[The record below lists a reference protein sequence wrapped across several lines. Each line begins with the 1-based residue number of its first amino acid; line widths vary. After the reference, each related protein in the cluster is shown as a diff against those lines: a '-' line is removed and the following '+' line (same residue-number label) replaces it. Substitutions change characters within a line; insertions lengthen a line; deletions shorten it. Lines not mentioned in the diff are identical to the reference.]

1 VNDVPALA
9 VVGMN
14 LGGPDSLDAVE
25 PFLDNL
31 FRDPDVIHLGWARPL
46 QSLFARVISHRRAP
60 LSRRAYDQ
68 IGGRSPLLAE
78 TTAQVAA
85 VVARLASTGVA
96 AKPYVAMACWHPFS
110 WEAIAAVESDGLRRA
125 VALPFYPQ
133 YSETTT
139 GSSVKAL
146 RRAAAATAR
155 GTAGIEI
162 AAVRSY
168 PVAEGFVT
176 ALADTLTEAIATLPA
191 ALRAEAPVLFS
202 AHGLPESYIRKG
214 DPYLDEVRSTV
225 AAVSRRLALGAR
237 AQLSFQSR
245 VGRRRWL
252 GPDTED
258 ALDRLGESGA
268 TAVVVCP
275 VAFTGEHLETL
286 QELDIVY
293 RQRALGRGLKHFARA
308 RTVGTHPA
316 FIDALAGLTR
326 DAAAARG
333 WI

>member
-25 PFLDNL
+25 PFLENL

-46 QSLFARVISHRRAP
+46 QSLFARVVSHQRAP
-60 LSRRAYDQ
+60 LSRRAYEQ
-68 IGGRSPLLAE
+68 IGGRSPLFAE

-110 WEAIAAVESDGLRRA
+110 WEAVAAVGRDGLRRA
-125 VALPFYPQ
+125 IALPFYPQ

-139 GSSVKAL
+139 GSSLKAL
-146 RRAAAATAR
+146 RRAAAAR

-162 AAVRSY
+162 AAIRSY

-176 ALADTLTEAIATLPA
+176 ALADSLVDAIATLPA
-191 ALRAEAPVLFS
+191 SLRAAAPVLFS
-202 AHGLPESYIRKG
+202 AHGLPESYIRQG

-225 AAVSRRLALGAR
+225 VAVTRRLALGAR

-258 ALDRLGESGA
+258 ALDAVAESGA

-293 RQRALGRGLKHFARA
+293 RQRALARGLKYFARA
-308 RTVGTHPA
+308 RAVGTHPA